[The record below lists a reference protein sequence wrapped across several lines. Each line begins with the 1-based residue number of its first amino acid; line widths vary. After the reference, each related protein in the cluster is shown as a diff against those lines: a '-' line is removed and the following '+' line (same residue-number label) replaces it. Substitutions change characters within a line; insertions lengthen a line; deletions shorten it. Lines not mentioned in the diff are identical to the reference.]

1 MTEDKST
8 KIEAFSGG
16 EVLFAGG
23 TDWGFIGRNLGG
35 SKKKGDADADADRA
49 EKFPN
54 LLSPV
59 RLKSLMDVKVQY
71 IAAGS
76 ASCHCIIG
84 DVEGRCYTWG
94 RNEKGQ
100 LGHGDFLQR
109 NIPTVVE
116 RLKDVK
122 IISGAGGKHHTAVV
136 SGDGESYT
144 FGSNKEGQCG
154 TGILKSNPKSEELLK
169 SPVKALVSECTSVA
183 CGAEFTLWLCEGKL
197 YSAGSPQYGQLGHG
211 TDHEYNAKD
220 SSVKIM
226 YQAQPTPELIKG
238 LAEKKIR
245 VIACG
250 HNHTLALDDANAA
263 YTWGNGGYGRLGHKE
278 QKDEF
283 SPKQVDTLKGR
294 MPVDTN
300 SPVACGATSS
310 FCTMIGE
317 QLVSW
322 GKLKAS
328 GDNTMYPKVVYE
340 LAGWKIRS
348 ITAGAYTFAAA
359 ASSDADQSTI
369 TWGQAQH
376 GELGYGPKG
385 KKSSAN
391 PDKCMALDGVYVHQ
405 VAMGIGY
412 SMFLVDP
419 EHPKVKELEVFE
431 PVEAVTEPVNQ
442 PENDNGKG
450 AAKGK
455 GKAAGTKRKA
465 DAAATGA
472 RGKGKKA

>member
-1 MTEDKST
+1 MKEEKADASSRT
-8 KIEAFSGG
+8 FNGG

-23 TDWGFIGRNLGG
+23 TDWSFIGRNLGG
-35 SKKKGDADADADRA
+35 SKKKGDTEADTKRA
-49 EKFPN
+49 EIFPN
-54 LLSPV
+54 LVTPV
-59 RLKSLMDVKVQY
+59 RLQSLLDVKVQF

-100 LGHGDFLQR
+100 LGHGDLLQR
-109 NIPTVVE
+109 NVPTIVE
-116 RLKDVK
+116 GLKNVK
-122 IISGAGGKHHTAVV
+122 IIGGAGGKHHTAVV
-136 SGDGESYT
+136 SSDGASYC

-154 TGILKSNPKSEELLK
+154 TGTLKSNPKSEELLL
-169 SPVKALVSECTSVA
+169 SPVKALVSGCTMVA
-183 CGAEFTLWLCEGKL
+183 CGAEFTMWLCEGKL
-197 YSAGSPQYGQLGHG
+197 YSAGNPQYGQLGHG

-226 YQAQPTPELIKG
+226 YAAQPTPELIKD
-238 LAEKKIR
+238 LADKTIR
-245 VIACG
+245 LVACG
-250 HNHTLALDDANAA
+250 HNHTLALDDAAAA

-283 SPKQVDTLKGR
+283 SPKKVEVLSGR
-294 MPVDTN
+294 MPVDAN

-359 ASSDADQSTI
+359 ASGDTDISTI

-391 PDKCMALDGVYVHQ
+391 PDKCMALEGVYCHQ

-412 SMFLVDP
+412 ALFLVDP
-419 EHPKVKELEVFE
+419 DHAKVKELEVFE
-431 PVEAVTEPVNQ
+431 PAEAVSEPVN
-442 PENDNGKG
+442 PEADAGGKG

-455 GKAAGTKRKA
+455 AKAGTKRKA
-465 DAAATGA
+465 ETAAGGA
-472 RGKGKKA
+472 KGRGKKA